1 MTQKKKKS
9 YNYTYWHSLLFTRD
23 IYISRFLFIK
33 AYHLPHVTKAP
44 KSISFNQDAYCNAVN
59 VFEIMSYMYNT
70 AAGVFLCK
78 FDAPQITR
86 YLYLFKFYT
95 HTVCKHPH
103 TRVRIFRG
111 LKSRFYE
118 IARRITARGEHSD
131 EISRR
136 TTFYINAD
144 ESIKER
150 ENIFVAFFFLRPHL
164 PGG

>member
-1 MTQKKKKS
+1 
-9 YNYTYWHSLLFTRD
+9 
-23 IYISRFLFIK
+23 
-33 AYHLPHVTKAP
+33 
-44 KSISFNQDAYCNAVN
+44 
-59 VFEIMSYMYNT
+59 MSYMYNT

-150 ENIFVAFFFLRPHL
+150 EHFCCLFLSSASLARRLICFEVLKSKPRFSGVETRGAKTAKL
-164 PGG
+164 FRDRCDRRQRTADCVMKCYISGR